1 VRKIGRKSMALVAA
15 SLVLV
20 GGLAASAQAM
30 GASVARVENFQTVV
44 AVAPIDGLP
53 IGALMRADCSFAQ
66 LVERP
71 DGGSREILK
80 CELSDDPV
88 NVPEFQGT
96 PPATAFTD
104 SGGQCIWQSDYW
116 AVADGSTVYAES
128 FEVTVTPSGRVTGK
142 ADYPETPLDCPED

>member
-1 VRKIGRKSMALVAA
+1 MKRLGRKWMAVVTVTLI
-15 SLVLV
+15 LV
-20 GGLAASAQAM
+20 GGLAASAQAG
-30 GASVARVENFQTVV
+30 GAWVDRVEGFQTVV
-44 AVAPIDGLP
+44 AVAPIEGPP

-66 LVERP
+66 LVQRP
-71 DGGSREILK
+71 DGSSREILE
-80 CELSDDPV
+80 CRLSDEPV

-104 SGGQCIWQSDYW
+104 SGGPCIWQSDYW
-116 AVADGSTVYAES
+116 AAKEGSTVYAES